1 MERMADLAERDAL
14 AERLKVKDRENTRK
28 IMEKSSKKVWNCLLY

>member
-14 AERLKVKDRENTRK
+14 AERLKIKDQESTRK
-28 IMEKSSKKVWNCLLY
+28 IMEKSNKKV